1 MADDRLNIEIT
12 SNAESARKSLSNLAK
27 EAERV
32 GKATKGID
40 GKGLKN
46 AAESAGEAAKET
58 STLAKEATKAKKEL
72 GTLRA
77 NIDTSSLKAASNT
90 MQKELQSLSDT
101 KIAPKVVIPK
111 ELENIKRKIQEATG
125 LSNDARQRLMAKAN
139 ESLKVSSP
147 NADANSDELII
158 RRGQLR
164 AQILE
169 DALEHELEL
178 VSATKEEGKAAEDA
192 AAKYKEKLQAYS
204 DAAARM
210 RELTG
215 GARERYYAPLGR
227 SIGVKDFLDGNNPL
241 EGSGGAD
248 AMENAA
254 AKSESA
260 LGRIQNA
267 LGQFKAA
274 LTSAD
279 KGIGS
284 LSRSFAGV
292 ALKIGGNAFEGLVAG
307 AKKAGSAVVSLAKR
321 MASTNMKAF
330 GKEMQFVS
338 GATKALAVGIGV
350 LGAKLAA
357 LPFKPLTNQLSK
369 FGGGVKEA
377 VGNATKTFNHG
388 LKQVLK
394 YAFGFRTL
402 FYAVRALRSAV
413 VEAFGNLA
421 HSSEETNASLS
432 LLSSRLEQTKN
443 SLATAFAPILE
454 VVTPILDRFMQYII
468 AALNSVGQ
476 FFATLSGKST
486 WQKANLQMKDYA
498 ASTDKTK
505 KSTKEAKEATDEL
518 KKSLMG
524 FDKINKLDDP
534 NKSSSKSS
542 SGNTDKDSPDYA
554 GMFTKETVDTG
565 ISDFAKMVKKAWED
579 SDFTEVGKIIGEKLA
594 NALNNIPWKKIQ
606 SLAGKFGK
614 SFATFINGLVSVKE
628 LAKALGKTIGE
639 AINTI
644 FTAANEFIKN
654 IDAKKIGEFLADLM
668 NEAVST
674 IKWDKIADTLATA
687 ANKKF
692 EALATWADKFNF
704 KALGQAI
711 ATLIYDT
718 LSKINWDQAKEAFEN
733 LGKGLGEALN
743 EVITPKVFGEIG
755 ETLAEAL
762 NTAIVGAH
770 ALIKEIKWDQWG
782 ESLAEAIN
790 RFFDK
795 FDFKEA
801 GVTFADFVNGLVD
814 FLRSALQNTKW
825 ETVGAKLVELVKSAI
840 SHLDI
845 GDITGLFFDTADAIL
860 KAVTG
865 AIGAIDWKELPGKVV
880 GGMVAMLKGVPWKN
894 HFETVGKLIGTGFAA
909 TINLLQGLGDVLG
922 DIGTQIKDWFV
933 ERMTKAGY
941 SKDKTLAQNG
951 KAIIVGIFNGI
962 VDFFKSVGS
971 WIKANILDPFVTG
984 FKNTF
989 GIHSPASEP
998 TIVDLGKNLI
1008 EGIFNGIIDWFK
1020 GIGAWLKAHV
1030 VDPLVAAWENLTGG
1044 KSVIDVGVGLIKAGW
1059 ETVMGWFKG
1068 LGEGVISVSHDILM
1082 FLKNGWGKAQD
1093 WFDKEYQKGKE
1104 AVGNAIIHL
1113 KEGWKNAQQWFET
1126 KFKEGK
1132 EAIGNAIISL
1142 KEGWK
1147 SIQDWFKTKF
1157 KEGKDAIGNAIIS
1170 LKEGWKSAQD
1180 WFKSKFSEGKEAIGN
1195 AIISLKEGW
1204 TNAQNWFK
1212 QKFNEAGDVV
1222 GEAIINLKEGWKAR
1236 WNSIQDWFEGMFGR
1250 DKQADGTIEMGFK
1263 STFAS
1268 VISWF
1273 TDTFCRWGTPKAGDA
1288 EVNLV
1293 SSYSSLT
1300 EWFRKKFGS
1309 WFSDPE
1315 VDVKVGFTD
1324 EYTSSIGI
1332 QQWFNWYHGSGSMP
1346 WVKVKVYYESDGGYA
1361 KAEGG
1366 VLHGKT
1372 WHKIPQYAGGAAP
1385 THGSVFIAGE
1395 AGAEAVGHINGRTE
1409 VLNQSQMA
1417 SVMYE
1422 AVARGMIEAIASTGG
1437 NTTDVHVHLDGDAQN
1452 LFKLVQREA
1461 DNYSNMTGLPAF
1473 NY

>member
-40 GKGLKN
+40 GKGLKST
-46 AAESAGEAAKET
+46 AESAGEAAKET

-111 ELENIKRKIQEATG
+111 ELEDIKRKIQEATG

-204 DAAARM
+204 DAAAKM

-292 ALKIGGNAFEGLVAG
+292 ALKIGGNAFEGLVSG

-369 FGGGVKEA
+369 FGSGVKEA

-845 GDITGLFFDTADAIL
+845 GDIAGLFWDTANAIRD
-860 KAVTG
+860 AVTG
-865 AIGAIDWKELPGKVV
+865 AIGAIDWKSLPGKVINGIV
-880 GGMVAMLKGVPWKN
+880 DILKGIPWKTS
-894 HFETVGKLIGTGFAA
+894 FESVGRFIGAGFAA
-909 TINLLQGLGDVLG
+909 AIDLIAGLGDVLG
-922 DIGTQIKDWFV
+922 DIGTKIKDWFV

-1068 LGEGVISVSHDILM
+1068 LGEGIIKASYAVEMWLENKFVSVAKWFKALPENVREAKHNIQMFLENKWGKVQDWFKKLPENVKEAKHNIQMFLENKFEKVQDWFNKLPGNVKEAKHNIQMFLENKFEAVQTWFEKLPDNIKAAKSNVEM
-1082 FLKNGWGKAQD
+1082 FLKDSWGNAQD
-1093 WFDKEYQKGKE
+1093 WFDKVYKNTGE
-1104 AVGNAIIHL
+1104 AVGNVLMGL
-1113 KEGWKNAQQWFET
+1113 KEGWKE
-1126 KFKEGK
+1126 
-1132 EAIGNAIISL
+1132 
-1142 KEGWK
+1142 
-1147 SIQDWFKTKF
+1147 
-1157 KEGKDAIGNAIIS
+1157 
-1170 LKEGWKSAQD
+1170 
-1180 WFKSKFSEGKEAIGN
+1180 
-1195 AIISLKEGW
+1195 
-1204 TNAQNWFK
+1204 
-1212 QKFNEAGDVV
+1212 
-1222 GEAIINLKEGWKAR
+1222 R
-1236 WNSIQDWFEGMFGR
+1236 WNSIQDWFEGLFGR

-1268 VISWF
+1268 VVSWF

-1300 EWFRKKFGS
+1300 DWFRKTFGS

-1315 VDVKVGFTD
+1315 VSVKVGFTD

-1332 QQWFNWYHGSGSMP
+1332 QQWFNWYHGSGNMP
-1346 WVKVKVYYESDGGYA
+1346 WVKVKVYYESEGGYA